1 MGYVEFRDIQDSRT
15 HRIRI
20 ESESDCRASE
30 IMLNDTK
37 LEPISWELKIG
48 NPISNVCLGV
58 WVCGRCR

>member
-15 HRIRI
+15 QRIRI

-37 LEPISWELKIG
+37 LEPISWELKIKTQFQMFAWAFG
-48 NPISNVCLGV
+48 WAL
-58 WVCGRCR
+58 